1 MLDFTD
7 DNNDFIIKSK
17 LRELNISPL
26 EAFRLMSVIDAIP
39 LEWREK
45 LKTSACAICNDPFV
59 IQDQCKLIFKQQ
71 NSSNKVCCV

>member
-17 LRELNISPL
+17 LRELNISPV

-45 LKTSACAICNDPFV
+45 LKTSACGICNDSFV